1 MTYTVQ
7 EASLTG
13 IADAIRTK
21 TKSEERLTFPD
32 GFVEAIGSIK
42 SGGGAAV
49 AEKDVNFYDY
59 DGTLVAAYTE
69 NEAKALKGL
78 PTPPEHDGLTF
89 QGWNYTL
96 DEVNKYAEA
105 ADVGALY
112 TTDDGKTKIYID
124 VGERK
129 NVQLKLAQT
138 LPKGVIVDWGDG
150 VSKQS
155 WNSTNSPLTFSHTY
169 DNPGSYVITIQVL
182 GECTITLGGG
192 TSCFIDSAQT
202 YNQETA
208 VTIRR
213 IYIGDGVK
221 TLAVSAFSS
230 CYDLEILSIPESVA
244 RISAEAMKSC
254 RRLKH
259 VTVPSAVTNI
269 ESRIFLGCSNL
280 ASVSLGPHIQEFSDA
295 FTDCS
300 SLRRII
306 VAGEYYVQE
315 NCVGA
320 FSGCSALQTAV
331 MSTTSPQVRYARR
344 MFDGCNC
351 LRKLVFHANVSGL
364 GERAFCLSSLEKFE
378 IPDSVVVDDGTVGHN
393 FYQSYSL
400 RECIMGSGCTVIPRN
415 IFDSCYRLQRIE
427 CRGDVTSVSS
437 GAINYCRS
445 LKTLDLTH
453 CSSVPSLTAAWYGTP
468 DDLQILVPAALADE
482 WKQATNWVT
491 YADKI
496 IGV

>member
-1 MTYTVQ
+1 MTYTVKG
-7 EASLTG
+7 ASLTG
-13 IADAIRTK
+13 IADAIRSK

-42 SGGGAAV
+42 AGGGAAV

-69 NEAKALKGL
+69 DEAKALKKL

-96 DEVNKYAEA
+96 DEVHTYAEA

-124 VGERK
+124 VGERRD
-129 NVQLKLAQT
+129 VRLKLTQT
-138 LPKGVIVDWGDG
+138 LPKSVIVDWGDG

-155 WNSTNSPLTFSHTY
+155 WNSTNAPIEFSHTY
-169 DNPGSYVITIQVL
+169 DSTGSYVITIQVL

-192 TSCFIDSAQT
+192 SNCLIDSAQT
-202 YNQETA
+202 YSQEMA

-213 IYIGDGVK
+213 ICIGDGVK
-221 TLAVSAFSS
+221 ALAIRAFSS
-230 CYDLEILSIPESVA
+230 CYDLETLSIPESVA
-244 RISAEAMKSC
+244 QISAEAMKSC

-259 VTVPSAVTNI
+259 VTFPSAVTNI
-269 ESRIFLGCSNL
+269 ESRVFLDCSNL

-306 VAGEYYVQE
+306 VAGEYDVQE

-320 FSGCSALQTAV
+320 FSGCATLQTAI
-331 MSTTSPQVRYARR
+331 MRTTSPQTRYARN
-344 MFDGCNC
+344 MFNGCNC
-351 LRKLVFHANVSGL
+351 LRKVFFPASVSGL

-415 IFDSCYRLQRIE
+415 AFDSCYRLQRIE
-427 CRGDVTSVSS
+427 CRGDVTAVSS

-482 WKQATNWVT
+482 WKKATNWVA